1 MIYGYARVS
10 TRKQLDGNG
19 LEAQRQQLSDAG
31 CDEVVVEQFTGST
44 MHRPKWDR
52 LFKRIEPGDTLV
64 ACKLDRIAR
73 TTEDGLA
80 SVREL
85 MERGVTV
92 RILNMGTVDDTP
104 MGRLVL
110 TVMLAFAEFERDLI
124 VERMAEG
131 KRVAMQQPGYQNGR
145 PRNEYDESAFL
156 EACRLLES
164 GELRHAE
171 AAEMCGMSQ
180 STFARRRREAKR
192 ALKAAS

>member
-19 LEAQRQQLSDAG
+19 LEAQREKLAEAG
-31 CDEVVVEQFTGST
+31 CEEVVSEQYTGST

-52 LFKRIEPGDTLV
+52 LFRRLKPGDTLV

-73 TTEDGLA
+73 TTEDGIA
-80 SVREL
+80 SVKEL

-110 TVMLAFAEFERDLI
+110 TVMLAFAEFERELI
-124 VERMAEG
+124 AERTAEG
-131 KRVAMQQPGYQNGR
+131 KAIARQQPGYREGR
-145 PRNEYDESAFL
+145 PRKEYDEAAFE

-164 GELRHAE
+164 GELHHAE
-171 AAEMCGMSQ
+171 AAVMCGMSQ

>member
-10 TRKQLDGNG
+10 TKRQLDGNG
-19 LEAQRQQLSDAG
+19 LEAQRQQLAEAG
-31 CDEVVVEQFTGST
+31 CGEVVVEQFTGST

-52 LFKRIEPGDTLV
+52 LFKRLQPGDTLV

-73 TTEDGLA
+73 TTEEGLS

-85 MERGVTV
+85 MERGVSV
-92 RILNMGTVDDTP
+92 RILNMGTIDDTP

-145 PRNEYDESAFL
+145 PEKDYDQERFL
-156 EACRLLES
+156 EAVRLSDEGKVLQQ
-164 GELRHAE
+164 E
-171 AAEMCGMSQ
+171 AADMCGMPLRTYQ
-180 STFARRRREAKR
+180 RRKSKLKR
-192 ALKAAS
+192 LAS